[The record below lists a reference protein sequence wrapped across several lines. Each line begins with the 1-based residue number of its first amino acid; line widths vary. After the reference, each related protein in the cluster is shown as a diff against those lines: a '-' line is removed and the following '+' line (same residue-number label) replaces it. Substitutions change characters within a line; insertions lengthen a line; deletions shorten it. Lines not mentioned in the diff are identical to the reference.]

1 MHHYHLHILQEKDLQ
16 QADTKQKRY
25 TNSNLQRLSNNP
37 KDREEVLKFE
47 ETLQQLGYVNY
58 VSNLPDEINDL
69 QTGF

>member
-69 QTGF
+69 